1 MHGHRGCKFY
11 TYTVLMS
18 QWLNFLKFGTSGK
31 KMSKKQDIIH
41 TALKL
46 FNTYSY
52 NSIGIDRIISE
63 SGVAKMTFYKYFP
76 SKAKLIEECLVT
88 RNLNLQESLDAA
100 IAQCDP
106 KDYLSHIKTIFAWY
120 DAWFRSADFNGCMF
134 QKAVEE
140 ISKVY
145 PSSLQPAIDYKE
157 WLKSKIS
164 YALRRLGI
172 QQPDQ
177 LAAFLSS
184 ILDGMTIQAQIDPN
198 QVNLDDYWKR
208 VYTLIQLEL
217 A

>member
-1 MHGHRGCKFY
+1 
-11 TYTVLMS
+11 
-18 QWLNFLKFGTSGK
+18 
-31 KMSKKQDIIH
+31 
-41 TALKL
+41 
-46 FNTYSY
+46 
-52 NSIGIDRIISE
+52 
-63 SGVAKMTFYKYFP
+63 
-76 SKAKLIEECLVT
+76 
-88 RNLNLQESLDAA
+88 
-100 IAQCDP
+100 
-106 KDYLSHIKTIFAWY
+106 
-120 DAWFRSADFNGCMF
+120 MF

-157 WLKSKIS
+157 WLKSKLS